1 MGRHGAGTP
10 AVFLRATRRRFIGAV
25 TSGLGLLL
33 AGGRSTSGAAQDASP
48 SPCAATT
55 TDEAIAVAQAYVDA
69 FNAGDADA
77 LGAVLAAD
85 YRHHGAL
92 VQDQDRAVH
101 IERLGVNRAAFPD
114 GTYTI
119 EDMTANGDLVAVRT
133 VFTGTLQG
141 PYAGVEPAGQP
152 VTVRIVHMHRVTCG
166 QIVETWNSG
175 DGLGLL
181 RQIGALPGGP
191 APRTPEH
198 EAATPIATPNPECPP
213 GTPEEHA
220 EIGRRWTEALA
231 QQDLTLLDDFVSED
245 LVHHSGIFV
254 DSIGREALKDNFR
267 DLFAAFPDIT
277 FTADVIVAD
286 EDGAVVRWTGI
297 GTNDGPFQG
306 AEPTGL
312 PVTFTGINSYRIDC
326 GTIIEGWSDADS
338 LWLLLQLG
346 LIEEPYPGPATP
358 AA

>member
-1 MGRHGAGTP
+1 MGRHGVGIP
-10 AVFLRATRRRFIGAV
+10 AFAFRPTRRRFIGGAFTLGV
-25 TSGLGLLL
+25 LMAGHRSGSVL
-33 AGGRSTSGAAQDASP
+33 AQEATP

-55 TDEAIAVAQAYVDA
+55 TDEAFAVAQAYVDA
-69 FNAGDADA
+69 FNAGDSEA
-77 LGAVLAAD
+77 LGALLADD

-92 VQDQDRAVH
+92 VQDQDRTAH
-101 IERLGVNRAAFPD
+101 MERLEVNLAAFPD
-114 GTYTI
+114 GLYTV
-119 EDMTANGDLVAVRT
+119 EDITADGDLVAVRT

-141 PYAGVEPAGQP
+141 PYAGVEPTGQP
-152 VTVRIVHMHRVTCG
+152 VAVRIVHIHRVACG

-181 RQIGALPGGP
+181 RQIGALPEGP
-191 APRTPEH
+191 APRTPQQ

-213 GTPEEHA
+213 GNPEDNA

-231 QQDLTLLDDFVSED
+231 QQDLTLLDAFVSED
-245 LVHHSGIFV
+245 LVHHSGLYV
-254 DSIGREALKDNFR
+254 DSIGREALKENFR
-267 DLFAAFPDIT
+267 ALFSAFPDIT
-277 FTADVIVAD
+277 FTADVVVAD
-286 EDGAVVRWTGI
+286 EDGAVVRWTGT
-297 GTNDGPFQG
+297 GTNDGSFQG

-326 GTIIEGWSDADS
+326 GIIIEGWSDVDS

-346 LIEEPYPGPATP
+346 IIEELYPGPATP